1 MTTYVCKNQFQ
12 VSNSSSTPPL
22 FSTTTSP
29 GIYGNE
35 FSPKMGQ
42 QKRSCDREFL
52 STPDSAISVND
63 NSTLS
68 PKNDYDP
75 FTQSNETLP
84 SNNPPDN
91 VFYQQH
97 PTSYSYSE
105 YQGNVSAANHLNIT
119 DTKEYLQNVI
129 GSSAPDPYGL
139 PQPPVSSNPLVQ
151 LESFTREALSNVN
164 PFPKTTIPVSVDY
177 QYTNDKPTSG
187 FIKPPCSYPCLI
199 AIALHNA
206 VTNRLNVSELYE
218 FIQYYFPF
226 FQRAPEGWKN
236 SVRHNLS
243 TNGWFNKVDEGRSGY
258 AGRRSFLWGF
268 TSPDIKEKAIND
280 VKKQVVKKYKDMCES
295 IRCSSLLEPLL
306 NGERSFY
313 PNSCHQSPFMGYNS
327 NGLGNFVKRD
337 VDYHYNGDF
346 TSYHSQPTYT
356 TTSPITMTG
365 SLKGPR
371 KRRTSILG
379 TSESVDDVLLHY
391 NNDSTSHYQPNAKKQ
406 FDGNRS
412 YHSFTDNLTNQ
423 LVNNDFPN
431 YMFRYNFP
439 FAENDSQRQ
448 FNLYRPHLQ
457 MYTSPISSDT
467 SGSYNMPKSPTV
479 SSNGGNEFYSNGYT
493 TIGSGNNYSCEGI
506 DNGYKGDE
514 GDSTS
519 SISPTSDGSSSSTVS
534 SSDQGEQTPK
544 EEGKGNNSPWRQPS
558 PSPPQSNPSSTSQK
572 SYAPL
577 ERQSTRDESLIDDV
591 LNEFFLQ
598 T

>member
-22 FSTTTSP
+22 FSTSTSP
-29 GIYGNE
+29 SIYGNG
-35 FSPKMGQ
+35 FSPKMEQ
-42 QKRSCDREFL
+42 QKGSRDREFL

-63 NSTLS
+63 TSTFS
-68 PKNDYDP
+68 PKHEYDP
-75 FTQSNETLP
+75 FSQSNETLP
-84 SNNPPDN
+84 SNNTSSN
-91 VFYQQH
+91 VFYQQQ
-97 PTSYSYSE
+97 PTSYNYTE
-105 YQGNVSAANHLNIT
+105 YHGNVSAASHLNINA
-119 DTKEYLQNVI
+119 TKEYLQNVI
-129 GSSAPDPYGL
+129 GSSAPDPYSL
-139 PQPPVSSNPLVQ
+139 PHPPLTSNPLVQ
-151 LESFTREALSNVN
+151 LESFTREALSNVT
-164 PFPKTTIPVSVDY
+164 PFPKSTIPVSVDY
-177 QYTNDKPTSG
+177 QYANDKPTSV

-268 TSPDIKEKAIND
+268 TSPEIKEKAVND

-327 NGLGNFVKRD
+327 NGLSSFVKRD
-337 VDYHYNGDF
+337 ADYHYNRDF

-371 KRRTSILG
+371 KRRTSRLA
-379 TSESVDDVLLHY
+379 TSESVDDALLHY
-391 NNDSTSHYQPNAKKQ
+391 NGDSTSPYQPNIKKQ

-412 YHSFTDNLTNQ
+412 YQSFTDNLTNQ
-423 LVNNDFPN
+423 LINNDFPN

-448 FNLYRPHLQ
+448 FSLYRPPLQ

-493 TIGSGNNYSCEGI
+493 AMGSGNNYSSEGT
-506 DNGYKGDE
+506 DNGYKRDE

-519 SISPTSDGSSSSTVS
+519 NVSLTSDGTSSSTVS
-534 SSDQGEQTPK
+534 SNDQGEQASN
-544 EEGKGNNSPWRQPS
+544 EQGKDNNSQWRPAP
-558 PSPPQSNPSSTSQK
+558 PSPPPSSPSSTLQQ
-572 SYAPL
+572 SYGSL
-577 ERQSTRDESLIDDV
+577 ERPPTRDESLIDDV
-591 LNEFFLQ
+591 LNEFFLP